1 MHTPSHCCNIVE
13 PSLDASQKR
22 QRNPSDLPRLR
33 FRPRREVKHESSS
46 DSSTSPGTISGCTL
60 VDAKRQVFDAADAIA
75 AKDELLRC
83 FGSLH
88 TNGRV
93 RCINSR
99 ANYVYCKC
107 SACGATA
114 AVSQSK
120 ESANKWS
127 LSSMSAAARLPCTG
141 FIIKSESPSVSVA
154 VSPLVPPPPPLISP
168 PPPVQSPPTAQCCI
182 CTDDFQRDVLFECP
196 NPAAHLMCQ
205 ECFELNLSSQFGEDL
220 TAFISRNCEV
230 ICTFCACQGLIA
242 GRAER
247 VGPLNHFNMQALV
260 SR

>member
-1 MHTPSHCCNIVE
+1 V
-13 PSLDASQKR
+13 
-22 QRNPSDLPRLR
+22 
-33 FRPRREVKHESSS
+33 PRRKIKHESSS
-46 DSSTSPGTISGCTL
+46 DSSATPGTIAGCTL
-60 VDAKRQVFDAADAIA
+60 VAGKSQVFGAADASA
-75 AKDELLRC
+75 AKAELLRC
-83 FGSLH
+83 FGFLH

-114 AVSQSK
+114 AVTQSK
-120 ESANKWS
+120 ESAKKWS
-127 LSSMSAAARLPCTG
+127 LSSMSATAHHPCTG
-141 FIIKSESPSVSVA
+141 FIIKSESPSMSVSVS
-154 VSPLVPPPPPLISP
+154 SPVPPPPTFP

-182 CTDDFQRDVLFECP
+182 CSDDFQRDVLFECP

-220 TAFISRNCEV
+220 QAFISRNCEV
-230 ICTFCACQGLIA
+230 ICTFCACEGVIA
-242 GRAER
+242 GMAEG
-247 VGPLNHFNMQALV
+247 VNPNPLNHFNMQALV